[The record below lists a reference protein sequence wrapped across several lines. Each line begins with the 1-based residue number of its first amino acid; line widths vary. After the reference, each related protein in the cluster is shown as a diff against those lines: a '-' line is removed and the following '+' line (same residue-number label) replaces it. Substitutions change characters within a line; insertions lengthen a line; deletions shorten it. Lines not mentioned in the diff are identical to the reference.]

1 MDRLPSCS
9 RVRLLLQQPVLRIA
23 PCGVVK
29 DVSDRRYAHTS
40 HLHVRV
46 AGRVL
51 VDEHFTGP
59 VVGDVFSISKS
70 VMATAVG
77 IAARQGWLAQLD
89 APVADVLVELRG
101 TPAEGHTWRHVLTM
115 TRGSQVDGPWDVD
128 ELTARSGPLIGPN
141 R

>member
-1 MDRLPSCS
+1 
-9 RVRLLLQQPVLRIA
+9 
-23 PCGVVK
+23 
-29 DVSDRRYAHTS
+29 
-40 HLHVRV
+40 
-46 AGRVL
+46 